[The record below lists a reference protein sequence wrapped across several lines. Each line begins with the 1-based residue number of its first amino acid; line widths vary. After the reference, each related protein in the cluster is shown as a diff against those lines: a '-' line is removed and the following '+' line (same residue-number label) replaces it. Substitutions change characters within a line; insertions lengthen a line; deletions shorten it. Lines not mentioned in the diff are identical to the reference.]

1 MRTFVMTILLLMLA
15 GSGIAAD
22 KPAAK
27 DSGKSPVAVESN
39 KSPEKKVVEEKS
51 SAQWPRPYKSTEEVS
66 ADSVVPFPT
75 DI

>member
-1 MRTFVMTILLLMLA
+1 MRIFFITILLLLIS
-15 GSGIAAD
+15 GSGMTAE

-27 DSGKSPVAVESN
+27 DSGKSPVAAESK
-39 KSPEKKVVEEKS
+39 KSPEKKVVDEKNT
-51 SAQWPRPYKSTEEVS
+51 AQWPRPYKSTEEVS